1 MKGRTWSRSAHPFPR
16 NAFPSTWIPF
26 TPERIIALT
35 FPFSSYLLLE
45 SCGNFRSG
53 EVRAFFQ
60 LPLQMDT
67 RASVLYSTN
76 VYVAE

>member
-1 MKGRTWSRSAHPFPR
+1 MERRESGFKRSGGMT
-16 NAFPSTWIPF
+16 N
-26 TPERIIALT
+26 
-35 FPFSSYLLLE
+35 LLLE